1 MLIDQIIAALLW
13 TTLAVVVSQAT
24 SFFVIW
30 GLGLSP
36 KRLVHEIEDVQNPA
50 VGAMFFSISLAVALY
65 IGIFF
70 SSGYSTSETTFG
82 QSALWFVVGL
92 LIAHLYMILTLF
104 IVHRLMDR
112 KNDENV
118 YQYLRRELVE
128 EQNVSLA
135 LFLGGL
141 TITPFIAVVF
151 QII

>member
-1 MLIDQIIAALLW
+1 MLLDQIFAALLW
-13 TTLAVVVSQAT
+13 TTLAVVVSQAV
-24 SFFVIW
+24 SIGIMW

-50 VGAMFFSISLAVALY
+50 VGAMFFIISLAVAIY
-65 IGIFF
+65 ISVFF
-70 SSGYSTSETTFG
+70 STGYSAQTTFG
-82 QSALWFVVGL
+82 QSALWFVTGL
-92 LIAHLYMILTLF
+92 VIAHIYLIITLMIA
-104 IVHRLMDR
+104 HRVMDR
-112 KNDENV
+112 QDNETV
-118 YQYLRRELVE
+118 YQYLRRELAE